1 MKLVAGIVSLCLFG
15 YGFWWV
21 SNKNPDLK
29 TKVEE
34 LLDVGNFHTLEVRY
48 SANQIMEKHRKD
60 LLKDSRHR
68 YLEPELH
75 FYPYL
80 LLEVKYT
87 LQDDKTQE
95 NVILWDM
102 TDGEM
107 VINTRNWDKT
117 HGFGDCISAETSPQ
131 EFKILS
137 LLAKRGGAIDRDG
150 LGKALNVED
159 EILGGWIESC
169 RRKKLIVQSGNLF
182 RLHLKYPRLRSIPE
196 TKVEDWLV
204 TKPYKNAI
212 RLGRRYS
219 NSQVER
225 IAKAAFGQNFAIRR
239 TVDVYLP
246 VHSIAV
252 QNPDGTIHTTHWNAL
267 NGKQLSR
274 TYFIE

>member
-1 MKLVAGIVSLCLFG
+1 MKLMAGIVSLCLFG

-21 SNKNPDLK
+21 SHKNPDLK
-29 TKVEE
+29 NKVEE
-34 LLDVGNFHTLEVRY
+34 LLDVGNFHTLEVRH
-48 SANQIMEKHRKD
+48 SANQIMEKHRKE

-117 HGFGDCISAETSPQ
+117 HGFGDCITAETTPQ

-150 LGKALNVED
+150 LGKALSVED

-169 RRKKLIVQSGNLF
+169 RRKKLVVQSGNLF
-182 RLHLKYPRLRSIPE
+182 RLHLKHPRLRTIPE

-212 RLGRRYS
+212 RLNRRYT

-267 NGKQLSR
+267 NGKQLLR